1 VSEALIKHCNERL
14 AALRTA
20 RTPWWNHWREIAD
33 YLLPRRY
40 RWLVTANDPSRG
52 VSLNNKIL
60 DSTGTVAHRVLG
72 SGMMSGITSP
82 SVQWF
87 KLTVPDSAE
96 EQDQSNP
103 VTRWLAEVQQ
113 RMLRVMSESRAHG
126 ISGYQNAKQVS
137 LMDKADWLTDW
148 LDEHSMFP
156 KGANDDWVDCF
167 VHGMTYYTRPVVG
180 NEYEEVIVGGEEIT
194 ISGDLDDM
202 DSRIW

>member
-40 RWLVTANDPSRG
+40 RWLVTPNDPSRG
-52 VSLNNKIL
+52 ASTNNKIL

-113 RMLRVMSESRAHG
+113 RMLRVMSESNFYPAMAQL
-126 ISGYQNAKQVS
+126 Y
-137 LMDKADWLTDW
+137 MDL
-148 LDEHSMFP
+148 
-156 KGANDDWVDCF
+156 
-167 VHGMTYYTRPVVG
+167 
-180 NEYEEVIVGGEEIT
+180 GGLRLRLRHHLRGLST
-194 ISGDLDDM
+194 T
-202 DSRIW
+202 